1 MIQRIQ
7 TLWLL
12 LAAIFDAVT
21 FRFPFYNGDWLKDT
35 IPTPIDLDADLT
47 IPLTIVT
54 VLAGALAFACIFLFG
69 NRSFQLKLAIV
80 GLLISIGMLV
90 LYFLEI
96 QNFTSGTISLWC
108 IFHFAVAVFYI
119 LAIKGIREDQK
130 LIKSLDRLR

>member
-54 VLAGALAFACIFLFG
+54 VLAGALAFACIFFVWQSKFSIKACYSWTLNI
-69 NRSFQLKLAIV
+69 NRHACTIFPGDPKL
-80 GLLISIGMLV
+80 
-90 LYFLEI
+90 Y
-96 QNFTSGTISLWC
+96 
-108 IFHFAVAVFYI
+108 
-119 LAIKGIREDQK
+119 
-130 LIKSLDRLR
+130 